1 MCLPFN
7 YPDEPGVF
15 PFPRGKV
22 RSSLG
27 RQGLIGKIHL
37 DSEMSQS
44 EIFREIRSVFK
55 APFGEDEEFPF
66 KILQSAG
73 MGSKSLVLPAL
84 HMSGRQRKLLPV
96 GGG

>member
-7 YPDEPGVF
+7 YPDKPGVF

-44 EIFREIRSVFK
+44 EIFREIK
-55 APFGEDEEFPF
+55 
-66 KILQSAG
+66 
-73 MGSKSLVLPAL
+73 
-84 HMSGRQRKLLPV
+84 
-96 GGG
+96 